1 MMNVLNGL
9 TLMAILAHPDDES
22 LATGGIL
29 ARYAAEGVATH
40 LVTATRGQRG
50 WAGPPAD
57 NPGPVALGQLRERE
71 LRAAARVLGLRQV
84 HLLDYMDGAL
94 DQADPAAVIAQLAGL
109 LRRVRPQVVVTFGP
123 DGVYGHPDHIAIS
136 QLTTAAVAVAADP
149 AYRADQAA
157 VTLPHRVAKLY
168 YRAWTDAERAIYA
181 AAFGELIMPVDGV
194 DRRLRVWP
202 DWAITTQI
210 DTAAHWATVWEA
222 VTHHQSQL
230 PNYRALAALPLATH
244 RTLWSVQSFYRALSL
259 VNGGRQLERDL
270 FEGLREPA
278 AQEVA

>member
-57 NPGPVALGQLRERE
+57 NPGPAALGHLRERE

-84 HLLDYMDGAL
+84 HLLDYMDGDL
-94 DQADPAAVIAQLAGL
+94 DQADPATVIAQLADL
-109 LRRVRPQVVVTFGP
+109 LRQVRPQVVVTFGS
-123 DGVYGHPDHIAIS
+123 DGVYGHPDHIAVS

-149 AYRADQAA
+149 AYRPNRAA

-168 YRAWTDAERAIYA
+168 YRVWTDAERAIYE
-181 AAFGELIMPVDGV
+181 AAFGELVMPVDGV
-194 DRRLRVWP
+194 DRRWQPWP
-202 DWAITTQI
+202 AWAITTRV
-210 DTAAHWATVWEA
+210 DTAAHWPTVWEA
-222 VTHHQSQL
+222 IAHHQSQL
-230 PNYRALAALPLATH
+230 PNYRALAALPEATH
-244 RTLWSVQSFYRALSL
+244 RTLWGVQSFYRALSL
-259 VNGGRQLERDL
+259 VNGGRRLERDL
-270 FEGLREPA
+270 FEGLRVPA
-278 AQEVA
+278 AREVA